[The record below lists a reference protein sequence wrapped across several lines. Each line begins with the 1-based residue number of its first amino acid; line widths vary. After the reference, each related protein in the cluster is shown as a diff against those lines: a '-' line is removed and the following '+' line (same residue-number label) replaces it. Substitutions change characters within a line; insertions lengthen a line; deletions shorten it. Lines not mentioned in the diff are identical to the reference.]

1 MLCCAVLQEAI
12 DAAAR
17 KGRPFKN
24 ADNEAKAMAK
34 RAATLADLQKKALQ
48 AKKFATAARQAAA
61 AAAGGGAKGSRKQQ
75 QAVTGAKRSRAAGD
89 DAPPSPKRA
98 TPPSSPMSGV
108 GLGEAEI
115 S

>member
-1 MLCCAVLQEAI
+1 MNSRGLQEAM

-34 RAATLADLQKKALQ
+34 RTALLADLQKKALQ
-48 AKKFATAARQAAA
+48 AKKFASAARQAAA
-61 AAAGGGAKGSRKQQ
+61 AAAGGARKVGRKQRQ
-75 QAVTGAKRSRAAGD
+75 PAVGAKRSRVAGD
-89 DAPPSPKRA
+89 LASSSPKRA
-98 TPPSSPMSGV
+98 TPPSSPMSGARHQV
-108 GLGEAEI
+108 PRK

>member
-1 MLCCAVLQEAI
+1 M

-34 RAATLADLQKKALQ
+34 RTALLADLQKKALQ
-48 AKKFATAARQAAA
+48 DKKFAAAARLA
-61 AAAGGGAKGSRKQQ
+61 AAAGGGRKAGRKQRQ
-75 QAVTGAKRSRAAGD
+75 PAAAGAKRSRVASDLASS
-89 DAPPSPKRA
+89 SPKRA

-108 GLGEAEI
+108 RRGALWTSAGRI
-115 S
+115 VVWQCVR